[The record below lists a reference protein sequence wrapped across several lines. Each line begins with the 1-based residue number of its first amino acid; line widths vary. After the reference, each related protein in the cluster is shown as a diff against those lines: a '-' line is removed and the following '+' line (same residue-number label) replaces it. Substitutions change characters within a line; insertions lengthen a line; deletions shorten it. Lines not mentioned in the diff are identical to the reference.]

1 MNTAPEEVAE
11 QLPEPLVQRP
21 GPQASLLIRQASVLD
36 PAAGVDGVFDI
47 LIKDG
52 EIAEIAESGS
62 LESGEGV
69 EVVEAEGLH
78 VFPAFFDP
86 HVHLRTPGQEHK
98 EDVETGTRSAA
109 AGGYAGILAMANT
122 SPPVSTPATVSALRH
137 QAETEASVPI
147 GFMATVT
154 RDMAGEE
161 LTDMAEL
168 RESGA
173 VGFTDDG
180 LPITNP
186 GIMRRAL
193 QYQRMCGG
201 RIALHEEDPDL
212 SAGGVMHEGE
222 VSLSLGLRGVPS
234 ISESVMITRDAAIA
248 GYEGGQ
254 IQVQHLSA
262 IESIEAVRQAKAAGV
277 DITCEVTPHHL
288 CLTDEAVRSLDPNR
302 HKMNPPLRT
311 EADRQALIEALADG
325 TIDCIATDHAPHAK
339 HEKEVPYEAAMMG
352 VTGLETAFSSVYTKL
367 VMPGTITLDLL
378 IEKLG
383 CGGIPFD
390 IKPFTVQAGSTANL
404 CLVDLEAEWVVGED
418 GYESRSHNSWC
429 EDETLNGRVLM
440 TLANGQVAYRL
451 RSFSMGVA

>member
-1 MNTAPEEVAE
+1 MNRAPEEVVE
-11 QLPEPLVQRP
+11 RLPEPLVQRP
-21 GPQASLLIRQASVLD
+21 GPDASLLIREASLLD
-36 PAAGVDGVFDI
+36 PAAGVDGRYDV
-47 LIKDG
+47 LIKG
-52 EIAEIAESGS
+52 GQITELAEAGS
-62 LESGEGV
+62 
-69 EVVEAEGLH
+69 VEAENGMEVIEADGLH

-98 EDVETGTRSAA
+98 EDLETGTRSAA
-109 AGGYAGILAMANT
+109 AGGYAGLLLMANT
-122 SPPVSTPATVSALRH
+122 TPPVSNPADISALRH
-137 QAETEASVPI
+137 QAETEASVPV

-154 RDMAGEE
+154 RGMEGTE

-168 RESGA
+168 REAGA

-180 LPITNP
+180 LPIKDP

-201 RIALHEEDPDL
+201 NIALHEEDPDL
-212 SAGGVMHEGE
+212 SAGGVMHEGD
-222 VSLSLGLRGVPS
+222 VSMALGLRGVPS
-234 ISESVMITRDAAIA
+234 ISESVMISRDAAIA
-248 GYEGGQ
+248 GYEGGR

-262 IESIEAVRQAKAAGV
+262 AESIEAVRQAKANGV
-277 DITCEVTPHHL
+277 EITCEVTPHHL
-288 CLTDEAVRSLDPNR
+288 CLTDEAVRDLDANR

-311 EADRQALIEALADG
+311 EKDRQALIEALLDG
-325 TIDCIATDHAPHAK
+325 TIDCIATDHAPHAP

-367 VMPGTITLDLL
+367 VQPGVIPLELL

-383 CGGIPFD
+383 CGGVPFD
-390 IKPFTVQAGSTANL
+390 IEPFSLEEGSTANL
-404 CLVDLEAEWVVGED
+404 CLIDLEAEWVVGED

-429 EDETLNGRVLM
+429 EGQTLNGRVLM
-440 TLANGQVAYRL
+440 TLANGQIAYRL